1 MGIIVML
8 MSLLT
13 PTIYDIYL
21 SGMRTTCRG
30 NVHAIAVACVQYA
43 NDSTLYRGT
52 TANALPNTGP
62 STSNWGDIVTG
73 NPAGLWLLV
82 ETAYA
87 TPAMFFCPE
96 ASMRAQPVR
105 YARGR
110 PGDPS
115 FIFDNNTS
123 TLSYSYLSMVGTYR
137 PTGGNPIP
145 FRDATVLN
153 STAFSSALI
162 IIGDR
167 NPRCEFDVSTL
178 EPDEGTN
185 SNNHKGAGQN
195 VGALD
200 ETARWIYEP
209 ETAADDNI
217 YAASESDDDADAT
230 RSDLDDSFLLP

>member
-1 MGIIVML
+1 ML

-30 NVHAIAVACVQYA
+30 NIHAIAVACVEYA

-52 TANALPNTGP
+52 TANALPNTAP
-62 STSNWGDIVTG
+62 TASNWGDIVTG
-73 NPAGLWLLV
+73 NSAGLWLLV
-82 ETAYA
+82 ETGYA

-96 ASMRAQPVR
+96 ASMRAKPVR

-123 TLSYSYLSMVGTYR
+123 TLSYSYLSMVGIYR
-137 PTGGNPIP
+137 PTGGDPIP

-153 STAFSSALI
+153 STLSSSSALI

-167 NPRCEFDVSTL
+167 NPRCEFNVSTL
-178 EPDEGTN
+178 KPDEEHN
-185 SNNHKGAGQN
+185 SDNHKRAGQN

-200 ETARWIYEP
+200 ETARWIYGS
-209 ETAADDNI
+209 ETAAGDNV
-217 YAASESDDDADAT
+217 YAADKSDDDAVGR
-230 RSDLDDSFLLP
+230 RSDLDDSLLE